1 MLFNNTVGQ
10 KKKMKIVNF
19 AVNNFRGIAGGLD
32 VNRINFEGINTLF
45 IFGQNNAGKSTF
57 LRAYD
62 LFYHDELPANDDF
75 HRKNTDNTIEIQ
87 VEVELDE
94 WDRQRIETA
103 APKAKESYKAY
114 LINGC
119 RIRMKSE
126 WVPDGKKIK
135 KKAFTWSPTDGAY
148 VEIGYAS
155 VGLHGVFQSCLPR
168 PIKIKAMPNE
178 EEAKA
183 ILNEILKAVAESRLK
198 DKELQELK
206 DAQEK
211 IRELQGRM
219 YKKDVIDTYQKSV
232 NSYMAAL
239 FPSVRVA
246 IEDSRDRVA
255 WTENKLGREYDISF
269 QKIDTSG
276 NVDSELPNHAGM
288 IGHGTIRT
296 AIFTLLLMRDVAE
309 EFERIDGRKDYLVLF
324 EEPELF
330 LYPKVI
336 RDLRDLIYKV
346 SEGDTPYQVLCASH
360 SPSMID
366 ITQLKSSIIRL
377 VRNGSGTVLNQ
388 VSDVFLK
395 SASGVQSDVEFKQE
409 MYEVLRFN
417 PYICEAFYADE
428 VILIEGPTE
437 EIVLRAYLQERPQK
451 KFFFILNCGT
461 VNNIPF
467 YQKVLSKFAIPYS
480 VICDTDGN
488 TATSRDQ
495 EDNPVFSS
503 GIQGAISNQFQADRA
518 AGKAGVFRCHDTTF
532 EPAHRAQGIPEHLRM
547 PESTSK
553 GKPFDANHYWK
564 TILKPHFESEEISKV
579 PIIGIMNLIT
589 KREKDAQQGGGAN
602 SDSAPVVPPSAPSE

>member
-1 MLFNNTVGQ
+1 
-10 KKKMKIVNF
+10 MKIVSF
-19 AVNNFRGIAGGLD
+19 AVNNYRGISGGLQQ
-32 VNRINFEGINTLF
+32 NRIDFEGVNTLF
-45 IFGQNNAGKSTF
+45 VFGQNNTGKSTF

-62 LFYHDELPANDDF
+62 LFYRDETPANDDF
-75 HRKNTDNTIEIQ
+75 HRKNPANTIEIQ
-87 VEVELDE
+87 IEVELDD
-94 WDRQRIETA
+94 WDRKRIETA

-114 LINGC
+114 LIDER
-119 RIRMKSE
+119 RIRLRSQWLLE
-126 WVPDGKKIK
+126 GKTIK
-135 KKAFTWSPTDGAY
+135 KKSFTWSPASSDF
-148 VEIGYAS
+148 VEVGYAS

-178 EEAKA
+178 DEAKA

-198 DKELQELK
+198 DKELKELK

-211 IRELQGRM
+211 IKELQDRM
-219 YKKDVIDTYQKSV
+219 YKKEVIDKYQRSV

-269 QKIDTSG
+269 QKVDSTG
-276 NVDSELPNHAGM
+276 NVDTELPNHASL

-366 ITQLKSSIIRL
+366 ISQLKSSIIRL
-377 VRNGSGTVLNQ
+377 VRNGNSTVLHQ
-388 VSDVFLK
+388 VSDTFLK
-395 SASGVQSDVEFKQE
+395 SASGAKSDAEFKQE

-428 VILIEGPTE
+428 VILVEGPTE

-451 KFFFILNCGT
+451 RFFFILNCGT
-461 VNNIPF
+461 VTNIPF

-480 VICDTDGN
+480 VICDTDGQISSSSD
-488 TATSRDQ
+488 AAG
-495 EDNPVFSS
+495 NPLF
-503 GIQGAISNQFQADRA
+503 GAEIQGSISEQFQKDRT
-518 AGKAGVFRCHDTTF
+518 AGNVGLFRCHHTTF
-532 EPAHRAQGIPEHLRM
+532 EPAHRSQDVPEHLRM
-547 PESTSK
+547 PPSTSN
-553 GKPFDANHYWK
+553 GKPFDANEYWK
-564 TILKPHFESEEISKV
+564 KVLKPNIGSPSISTV
-579 PIIGIMNLIT
+579 PIMGIMKLIT
-589 KREKDAQQGGGAN
+589 EK
-602 SDSAPVVPPSAPSE
+602 

>member
-1 MLFNNTVGQ
+1 
-10 KKKMKIVNF
+10 MKIVNF
-19 AVNNFRGIAGGLD
+19 AVNNYRGISGGLEA
-32 VNRINFEGINTLF
+32 NRIDFEGINTLF
-45 IFGQNNAGKSTF
+45 VFGQNNTGKSTF
-57 LRAYD
+57 LKAYD

-87 VEVELDE
+87 VEVEVDE

-114 LINGC
+114 LIDGR
-119 RIRMKSE
+119 RIRLKSA

-135 KKAFTWSPTDGAY
+135 KRAFTWSPTDGDF

-198 DKELQELK
+198 DKELKELK

-211 IRELQGRM
+211 IKELQDRM
-219 YKKDVIDTYQKSV
+219 YKKDVIDTYQSSV
-232 NSYMAAL
+232 NSYMAEL

-269 QKIDTSG
+269 QKIDSTG
-276 NVDSELPNHAGM
+276 NVDTELPNHAGL

-366 ITQLKSSIIRL
+366 ISQLKSSIIRL
-377 VRNGSGTVLNQ
+377 VRSGNGTVLHQ
-388 VSDVFLK
+388 VSDAFLK
-395 SASGVQSDVEFKQE
+395 SASGAHSDAEFKQE

-437 EIVLRAYLQERPQK
+437 EIVLRAYLQECPQK
-451 KFFFILNCGT
+451 RFFFILNCGT
-461 VNNIPF
+461 VTNIPF

-480 VICDTDGN
+480 VICDTDGKVP
-488 TATSRDQ
+488 TSSDPSG
-495 EDNPVFSS
+495 NPMFDT
-503 GIQGAISNQFQADRA
+503 GIQGTISQQFQMDCA
-518 AGKAGVFRCHDTTF
+518 AGKVGVFRCHDTTF
-532 EPAHRAQGIPEHLRM
+532 EPAHRAPDVPEALRM
-547 PESTSK
+547 PPSTLN
-553 GKPFDANHYWK
+553 GKPYDANQYWK
-564 TILKPHFESEEISKV
+564 TILKPNLGSDSISAV
-579 PIIGIMNLIT
+579 PIISIIKLIT
-589 KREKDAQQGGGAN
+589 EREDAAQSGGRGLTQ
-602 SDSAPVVPPSAPSE
+602 

>member
-1 MLFNNTVGQ
+1 
-10 KKKMKIVNF
+10 MKIVNF
-19 AVNNFRGIAGGLD
+19 SVNNFRGISGGLEL
-32 VNRINFEGINTLF
+32 NRIDFEGINTLF

-57 LRAYD
+57 LKAYD
-62 LFYHDELPANDDF
+62 LFYRDELPAHDDF
-75 HRKNTDNTIEIQ
+75 HRRNTDNIIEIQ
-87 VEVELDE
+87 VEVELDD

-103 APKAKESYKAY
+103 APKAKESYKTY
-114 LINGC
+114 LISGC
-119 RIRMKSE
+119 RIRMKSA
-126 WVPDGKKIK
+126 WIPDGKKIK
-135 KKAFTWSPTDGAY
+135 KISSTWSPAEDKF
-148 VEIGYAS
+148 VDIGYAS

-178 EEAKA
+178 EEAKS

-198 DKELQELK
+198 DTELKELK

-219 YKKDVIDTYQKSV
+219 YNKDVIDTYQKSV

-239 FPSVRVA
+239 FPSVRVS

-255 WTENKLGREYDISF
+255 WTENKLGREYDLSF
-269 QKIDTSG
+269 QKLDATG
-276 NVDSELPNHAGM
+276 NVDSELPNHAGL

-336 RDLRDLIYKV
+336 RALRDLIYKV

-366 ITQLKSSIIRL
+366 ITRLKSSIIRL
-377 VRNGSGTVLNQ
+377 VRNGSGTILHQ
-388 VSDVFLK
+388 VSDEFLK
-395 SASGVQSDVEFKQE
+395 SASGMKSEAEFKQE

-428 VILIEGPTE
+428 VILVEGPTE
-437 EIVLRAYLQERPQK
+437 EIMLRAYLQERPQK
-451 KFFFILNCGT
+451 RFFFILNCGT

-467 YQKVLSKFAIPYS
+467 YQKVLSRFAIPYS

-488 TATSRDQ
+488 TPSSHDPD
-495 EDNPVFSS
+495 DNPIFSN
-503 GIQGAISNQFQADRA
+503 GIQGAISDIFQADRVA
-518 AGKAGVFRCHDTTF
+518 AKVGVFRCHDITF
-532 EPAHRAQGIPEHLRM
+532 EPAHRAQCIPEHLRM

-564 TILKPHFESEEISKV
+564 KILKPNFESDSISGV
-579 PIIGIMNLIT
+579 PIIAIMKLIT
-589 KREKDAQQGGGAN
+589 ERDADVQKDGCAKADFGPFA
-602 SDSAPVVPPSAPSE
+602 PPSASSE